1 MMNKTV
7 LMLSVSCMSF
17 IAGADLCYASFNPY
31 DTPPALS
38 AAMLNSRNST
48 HTSHLTAAHLS
59 SQTSSSLKT

>member
-17 IAGADLCYASFNPY
+17 IAGTDLCYAGFNPY

-48 HTSHLTAAHLS
+48 HTSHLTERVSNPPLP
-59 SQTSSSLKT
+59 SLNL